1 MIMLFLNI
9 LYISLNVVYREGHN
23 FPPEIGLINVGG
35 YNEQA
40 YIWAILKKP
49 VMNLSASITPI
60 AVFAVPFADKKILFT
75 KCIPTA

>member
-1 MIMLFLNI
+1 MAASLLFDANIEQKKKKKEKKMIMLFLNI

-40 YIWAILKKP
+40 YIWA
-49 VMNLSASITPI
+49 T
-60 AVFAVPFADKKILFT
+60 F
-75 KCIPTA
+75 